1 MIVAVTGLSREAR
14 LIANPK
20 IVPVVGGGDAVSLE
34 RRLADELGKRARR
47 VLSIGICGALSPELR
62 VGDVIVASEV
72 VADSESIPTH
82 ASWTRELARRVPGA
96 VVAPLAGIDT
106 LAAHRDAKARLHAA
120 TRASAADMESHVAA
134 RTARSMGLP
143 FAALRVVSD
152 EANRTLPPAACVAL
166 NSSGG
171 IDLMRVVWS
180 LLRAPQQIPALL
192 RTAWEAEI
200 AFAVLFRCRHLLVGG
215 FGAANLGELALDM
228 G

>member
-1 MIVAVTGLSREAR
+1 MIVAVTGLAREAR

-20 IVPVVGGGDAVSLE
+20 IAPVVAGGDAGSLD
-34 RRLADELGKRARR
+34 RRLGDELAKRARR

-62 VGDVIVASEV
+62 VGDVIVASEI

-82 ASWTRELARRVPGA
+82 APWTRELASRVPCA

-106 LAAHRDAKARLHAA
+106 IVGHRDAKARLYAA
-120 TRASAADMESHVAA
+120 TRASAADMESHIAA
-134 RTARSMGLP
+134 RAARSRGLP

-152 EANRTLPPAACVAL
+152 AADRTLPPAACVSL
-166 NSSGG
+166 NLSGG
-171 IDLMRVVWS
+171 IDILGVLRS

-200 AFAVLFRCRHLLVGG
+200 AFAALFRCRHLLVGG

>member
-1 MIVAVTGLSREAR
+1 MIVAVTGLAREAR

-20 IVPVVGGGDAVSLE
+20 IVSVVGGGDAVSLE

-47 VLSIGICGALSPELR
+47 ILSIGICGALSPELR

-82 ASWTRELARRVPGA
+82 APWTRELALRVPGA

-106 LAAHRDAKARLHAA
+106 IAGHRDAKAKLYAA
-120 TRASAADMESHVAA
+120 TRASVADMESHVAA
-134 RTARSMGLP
+134 RAARSRGLP

-152 EANRTLPPAACVAL
+152 AANRTLPPAACVAL
-166 NSSGG
+166 HPSGG
-171 IDLMRVVWS
+171 IDIVGVMRS

-200 AFAVLFRCRHLLVGG
+200 AFAALFRCRHLLVGG
-215 FGAANLGELALDM
+215 FGVANLGELALDV